1 MIVLWSFNK
10 LHFFTPHMLWF
21 CVSFILFFSCFPPFM
36 LALCIFL
43 WRCDSGELF
52 IVTLFY
58 FKILLSA
65 FHFYCIYSNGVI
77 WCLSI
82 CLFSS
87 HKADCVQF
95 YVLEGEI
102 FCFDLIQWFQIK
114 LFRVSY
120 VSITRDLVFFL
131 YGFSHSF
138 IQIKASQFPWKW
150 CGVCLI
156 SHLR

>member
-1 MIVLWSFNK
+1 MIVSWSFNE
-10 LHFFTPHMLWF
+10 LYFFTPHMLWF
-21 CVSFILFFSCFPPFM
+21 CVSVIFILVLSCFPPFCM
-36 LALCIFL
+36 NFFL

-52 IVTLFY
+52 IATLFY

-65 FHFYCIYSNGVI
+65 FHFYCIYCNGVI

-82 CLFSS
+82 CLFPS
-87 HKADCVQF
+87 HKADCFQF
-95 YVLEGEI
+95 YALEGEI

-120 VSITRDLVFFL
+120 VSITRDLVFLL

-138 IQIKASQFPWKW
+138 IQIKA
-150 CGVCLI
+150 G
-156 SHLR
+156 